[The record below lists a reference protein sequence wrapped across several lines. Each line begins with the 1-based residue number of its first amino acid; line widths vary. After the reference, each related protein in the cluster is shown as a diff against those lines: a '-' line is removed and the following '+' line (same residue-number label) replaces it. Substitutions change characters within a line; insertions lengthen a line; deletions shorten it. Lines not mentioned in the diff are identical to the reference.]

1 MSDICKTCRKPKA
14 NYQCGICT
22 EHSCKSCT
30 HFIGEE
36 SFSFL
41 KVIPKELTHSTY
53 CTQCFD
59 EKVSGPLSQ
68 YEATMNQAKEVIFFT
83 KDQSKQTSFLK
94 RKEDPYFVENCEDE
108 QEAIMKMSFY
118 AVQAGFNALLDIKLS
133 SKKIVV
139 GSHKKTIW
147 SGTSIPTTIDPSKIR
162 SE

>member
-1 MSDICKTCRKPKA
+1 MSEICKTCRKPKA
-14 NYQCGICT
+14 NYQCGICV
-22 EHSCKSCT
+22 EHICKSCT

-36 SFSFL
+36 SFTFL
-41 KVIPKELTHSTY
+41 KTIPTELTHSTY
-53 CTQCFD
+53 CSQCFD
-59 EKVSGPLSQ
+59 ENVSGPLSE
-68 YEATMNQAKEVIFFT
+68 YEATMEQAKEVIYFT

-118 AVQAGFNALLDIKLS
+118 AAQAGFNALLDIKLS
-133 SKKIVV
+133 SKKIIV

>member
-1 MSDICKTCRKPKA
+1 
-14 NYQCGICT
+14 
-22 EHSCKSCT
+22 
-30 HFIGEE
+30 
-36 SFSFL
+36 
-41 KVIPKELTHSTY
+41 
-53 CTQCFD
+53 
-59 EKVSGPLSQ
+59 SGPLNE
-68 YEATMNQAKEVIFFT
+68 YEATVEQAKEVIYFT

-133 SKKIVV
+133 SKKIIV

-147 SGTSIPTTIDPSKIR
+147 SATSIPTIVDPSKIR